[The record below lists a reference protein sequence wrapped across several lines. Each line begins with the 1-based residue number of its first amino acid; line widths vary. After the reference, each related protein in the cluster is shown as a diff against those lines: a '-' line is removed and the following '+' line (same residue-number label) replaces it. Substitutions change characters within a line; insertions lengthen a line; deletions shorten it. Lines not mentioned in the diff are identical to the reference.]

1 MNIVIVGAG
10 NTGRYLSTLLSQNQ
24 HNVLVIDKDKK
35 KLEQLSQTLD
45 IATKLGSGDDWQL
58 LDSVLEFFPDL
69 FIAMTQNDDTN
80 VVACSLA
87 KQLGMPSTIARVHD
101 NRYLNRTRLDFGR
114 IFDVDYFICPELL
127 AASELMKYIVSEG
140 ALVFNYF
147 LHGAVQLRTV
157 KIPTNWSKEKES
169 LSNLNMPEGLMVGLI
184 YRKDIPTNKSQVIFP
199 HGSDHILPGDEVTFV
214 GETGTIGELSN
225 MLSLPKQKIQSIVLV
240 GGSPTAFHLAKM
252 LEKGDYRVRI
262 YEKNY
267 ERAVFLSE
275 HLPHTTII
283 NRDALDIDFLRSE
296 KVNNADLII
305 SCTNDDAT
313 NLLAVLSGREA
324 GCPDVLMLLSNQS
337 TAPLLQKLDISHV
350 VSPIILSASRIL
362 SRVFTGGMNTLVS
375 LYDNR
380 AEVIEVTVSMNSK
393 AVGIPLSDLGPLL
406 PKNFLIAI
414 IQNRGRI
421 IIANGQRILSPG
433 DTVILIT
440 DPEHVAEVEKMF

>member
-10 NTGRYLSTLLSQNQ
+10 NTGRYLATLLSENK

-45 IATKLGSGDDWQL
+45 IATRVGSGDDWQL
-58 LDSVLEFFPDL
+58 LDSVLELFPDL
-69 FIAMTQNDDTN
+69 FIAMTNSDDTN

-87 KQLGMPSTIARVHD
+87 KQLGFPSTIARVHD
-101 NRYLNRTRLDFGR
+101 SRYLNRTRLDFGR
-114 IFDVDYFICPELL
+114 IFDVDHFICPELL

-140 ALVFNYF
+140 SLAVKYF
-147 LHGAVQLRTV
+147 LHGAVQLRTI
-157 KIPTNWSKEKES
+157 KIPNNWNRDKEPIN
-169 LSNLNMPEGLMVGLI
+169 NLKLPDGVMVGLI
-184 YRKDIPTNKSQVIFP
+184 YRKDTVANRSEVIFP
-199 HGSDHILPGDEVTFV
+199 HGQDYILPGDEVTFV
-214 GETGTIGELSN
+214 GQTEAIANLGEL
-225 MLSLPKQKIQSIVLV
+225 LRLPRQKIQSIVLV
-240 GGSPTAFHLAKM
+240 GGSLTAFHLAKL
-252 LEKGDYRVRI
+252 LEKGEYGVRI
-262 YEKNY
+262 FERDY

-296 KVNNADLII
+296 KVGQADLLV
-305 SCTNDDAT
+305 SCTNQDAT
-313 NLLAVLSGREA
+313 NLVAALSGREA
-324 GCPDVLMLLSNQS
+324 GCRDVLMLLSNES
-337 TAPLLQKLDISHV
+337 LAPVLQNLGISHV
-350 VSPIILSASRIL
+350 VSPIILAASRIL
-362 SRVFTGGMNTLVS
+362 SRVFTGGVNTLVT

-393 AVGIPLSDLGPLL
+393 VAGIPLSDLGPLL

-421 IIANGQRILSPG
+421 MVAHGERILSPG

-440 DPEHVAEVEKMF
+440 SPEHVREVEKVF

>member
-10 NTGRYLSTLLSQNQ
+10 NTGRYLATLLSENQ

-45 IATKLGSGDDWQL
+45 IATRVGSGDDWQL
-58 LDSVLEFFPDL
+58 LDSVLELFPDL

-80 VVACSLA
+80 VVSCSLA
-87 KQLGMPSTIARVHD
+87 KQLGIPSTIARVHD

-114 IFDVDYFICPELL
+114 IFDVDHFICPELL

-140 ALVFNYF
+140 SLAVKYF

-157 KIPTNWSKEKES
+157 KIPDDWSKEKES
-169 LSNLNMPEGLMVGLI
+169 LNQLDMPEGVMIGLI
-184 YRKDIPTNKSQVIFP
+184 YRNKSQVIFP
-199 HGSDHILPGDEVTFV
+199 HGKDLIMAGDEVTFI
-214 GETGTIGELSN
+214 GGTEAIGDLSDF
-225 MLSLPKQKIQSIVLV
+225 LSIPRQKIRSIVLV

-252 LEKGDYRVRI
+252 LERGEYSVRI
-262 YEKNY
+262 FEKDY

-275 HLPHTTII
+275 HLSHTTII
-283 NRDALDIDFLRSE
+283 NHDALDIDFLRSE
-296 KVNNADLII
+296 KVGNSDLII
-305 SCTNDDAT
+305 SCTSHDAT

-324 GCPDVLMLLSNQS
+324 GCRDVLMLLLNQA
-337 TAPLLQKLDISHV
+337 TAPILQKLDINHV
-350 VSPIILSASRIL
+350 VSPIMLSASRIL
-362 SRVFTGGMNTLVS
+362 SRVFTGGVSTLVS

-393 AVGIPLSDLGPLL
+393 VVGIPLSDLGPLL

-440 DPEHVAEVEKMF
+440 SPEHVAEVEKVF